1 MKLFAI
7 PLAVAS
13 ATLMVFPVFFGGGDA
28 ALPGCVGAAAMP
40 AVLATIRTIESGGD
54 YTVRNTGST
63 ASGAYQ
69 FLDSTWNDY
78 GGYPRAWLAPP
89 VVQDAKAAE
98 NVTGILDGHGNDV
111 SAVPPVWYI
120 GHVPAAGSAEWDT
133 IPYPSAGNV
142 LTPREYQTRWLT
154 EYGRQTGA
162 PLEGATGCATPGGG
176 SVPANP
182 DGYAIP
188 GPVDLFAVADIY
200 APHAGYPAW
209 DWLIPIGTPI
219 YAIRGGTVTTVQYWN
234 HNWWDEGCGV
244 NATGCHTCGIG
255 VTIIDIDGNHWAYCH
270 GTAVHVTEGQQ
281 VTAGTQIL
289 TSGNTGRSGA
299 PHVHLEIATP
309 DGVQHCP
316 QLMLAALA
324 REVRPTPDLVVLP
337 IDGCYY

>member
-1 MKLFAI
+1 MKLLAI

-28 ALPGCVGAAAMP
+28 PLPGCVGAAGLP

-54 YTVRNTGST
+54 YTVRNSGST

-69 FLDSTWNDY
+69 FLDSTWNGY

-89 VVQDAKAAE
+89 VVQDAKASE
-98 NVTGILDGHGNDV
+98 NVNGILDGHGNDV

-133 IPYPSAGNV
+133 VPYPSAGNV

-154 EYGRQTGA
+154 EYSRQTGA
-162 PLEGATGCATPGGG
+162 PLDGATGCATLGGG
-176 SVPANP
+176 SITANA

-188 GPVDLFAVADIY
+188 GPADLFATADVY

-209 DWLIPIGTPI
+209 DWLTPVGTPI

-234 HNWWDEGCGV
+234 HNWWDEGCGT
-244 NATGCHTCGIG
+244 NSTGCHTCGIG

-299 PHVHLEIATP
+299 PHVHLEISTP
-309 DGVQHCP
+309 DGVPHCP
-316 QLMLAALA
+316 QALLDA
-324 REVRPTPDLVVLP
+324 IRNDVLP
-337 IDGCYY
+337 IPRVFDLVAEGCKY

>member
-1 MKLFAI
+1 MKLLAI

-13 ATLMVFPVFFGGGDA
+13 ATLLVIPVLFGGGDTPT
-28 ALPGCVGAAAMP
+28 PGCVGTAGLP

-54 YTVRNTGST
+54 YTVRNSGST

-69 FLDSTWNDY
+69 FLDSTWNGY

-89 VVQDAKAAE
+89 AVQDAKAAE

-111 SAVPPVWYI
+111 STVPPVWYI
-120 GHVPAAGSAEWDT
+120 GYVPAAGSPDWDT
-133 IPYPSAGNV
+133 VPYPSAGNV
-142 LTPREYQTRWLT
+142 LSPREYQTRWLT

-162 PLEGATGCATPGGG
+162 SLDGATGCATPGGG
-176 SVPANP
+176 AIPANA

-188 GPVDLFAVADIY
+188 GPAELFATAEVY

-209 DWLIPIGTPI
+209 DWLIPVGTPI

-234 HNWWDEGCGV
+234 HNWWDEGCGT
-244 NATGCHTCGIG
+244 NSAGCHTCGIG

-281 VTAGTQIL
+281 ITAGTQIL

-299 PHVHLEIATP
+299 PHVHIEISSP
-309 DGVQHCP
+309 DGVRQCP
-316 QLMLAALA
+316 QLLLALLLPGPAA
-324 REVRPTPDLVVLP
+324 RFNAPDPTTYR
-337 IDGCYY
+337 CYY